1 MTMAKRKEWTAG
13 ELDAAF
19 APHTAALKQVATFPG
34 VQGVM
39 FDIDQKSNM
48 PCARVVMAKGGNAN
62 DIPKQVGG
70 LPLKVEFT
78 R

>member
-1 MTMAKRKEWTAG
+1 MAKRKEWTAG

-19 APHTAALKQVATFPG
+19 APHTAALKQVAAIPD
-34 VQGVM
+34 VRGVM
-39 FDIDQKSNM
+39 FDLDAKTNM
-48 PCARVVMAKGGNAN
+48 PCARVVMAKGSTHAN
-62 DIPKQVGG
+62 EVPRQLGA